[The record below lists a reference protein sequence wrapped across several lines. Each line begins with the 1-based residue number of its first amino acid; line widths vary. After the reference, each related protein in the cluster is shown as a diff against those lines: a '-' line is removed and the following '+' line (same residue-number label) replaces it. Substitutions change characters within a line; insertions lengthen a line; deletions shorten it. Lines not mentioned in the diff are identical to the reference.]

1 MSRLYGFDTDD
12 WDHATAALLVYAV
25 YRSRNR
31 GRLKVT
37 PDLWGRIE
45 RFTKS
50 AAKRSRTMPEFIE
63 RLKPRLACET
73 LSPRAM
79 AVGLSGEL
87 MLKGWTFEG
96 EDTETKEQR
105 PREFLTEVLKHA
117 DERRVIDALY
127 RETAWII
134 LLVRDR
140 LEAEKPIEAN
150 FETALDMI
158 DADVI
163 EVSP

>member
-1 MSRLYGFDTDD
+1 MIYQFDTEDQ
-12 WDHATAALLVYAV
+12 DHATSALIVYAIW
-25 YRSRNR
+25 RSRNR
-31 GRLKVT
+31 ARFKVD
-37 PDLWGRIE
+37 PGVWGRIE

-79 AVGLSGEL
+79 AVGLSGDL

-158 DADVI
+158 DAEVVDV
-163 EVSP
+163 SS